1 MGELFLASPCVNRRQ
16 RFERVEVFAHSALHG
31 AFGLSEIFL
40 QSLPRTSEF
49 EIRKWRAIHGCAAHP
64 SVRPIELSVLRNRPV
79 AKPFVAH
86 ALLASKK
93 FLEVVAGRR
102 LRGTG
107 HQTNPMSQMSQMNRL
122 MSRMSSAQKVKERP
136 LPVPNRKQKEWCRC
150 RSDSRGWRVEIKSA
164 GGAGRSSGGSTACST
179 ACSTANW
186 IASGVGV

>member
-1 MGELFLASPCVNRRQ
+1 MGELFRASPCVNRRQ

-64 SVRPIELSVLRNRPV
+64 SVRPIELSVLRTRPT

-107 HQTNPMSQMSQMNRL
+107 HQTNPMSQMNHL
-122 MSRMSSAQKVKERP
+122 MSLMSSAQKVKERP
-136 LPVPNRKQKEWCRC
+136 PPVPNRKQKEWCRC
-150 RSDSRGWRVEIKSA
+150 RSGSRGWRVEIKSA
-164 GGAGRSSGGSTACST
+164 GGAGRSSGGSSGGST